1 MDKRITLR
9 ELIKKLEEVSE
20 NGSKDNL
27 PVVIN
32 SEFDDYLYDIDS
44 IRIDS
49 YWNKAREEKQYV
61 SIDLF
66 DNPIPISLEE

>member
-61 SIDLF
+61 SINLF

>member
-27 PVVIN
+27 PVIIN

-66 DNPIPISLEE
+66 DNPIPVSLE